1 MELQVVNSA
10 NNPEIMENPAMPV
23 NPPPFIEA
31 NTKTVS
37 LSHLKKDCTIPVFAK
52 DNEITISHQD
62 FIEGMQQCASQFF
75 PQQDLSSP
83 QIRVSHIIKGRIP
96 EAIRKPAS
104 ELLSHEKTTYYER
117 MAFVIDI
124 PNIQETVAGNTLFL
138 SIGGVRAYNQENL
151 YSKKSMEK
159 FKIFIGFKNMVC
171 TNLCLTTDGLM
182 DDLKVSSIEEL
193 KSKMQYLIERY
204 NRQAHIEVM
213 KQMLDVTISQEQF
226 AHLVGKMKLYN
237 HLDKS
242 QKKGLFELKT
252 TDSQIN
258 TIVKNYVSDEA
269 FKCDENGD
277 ISLWNLYN
285 LFTDASKSNYID
297 GFLDKNCNAYA
308 FINTLGNSIKNRT
321 DCYFLHI

>member
-10 NNPEIMENPAMPV
+10 SNPEILENPAIPLD
-23 NPPPFIEA
+23 PPPFIEA

-37 LSHLKKDCTIPVFAK
+37 LSHLKQDCTIPVFAK

-62 FIEGMQQCASQFF
+62 FIESMQECASQFF
-75 PQQDLSSP
+75 PQQELSNP

-104 ELLSHEKTTYYER
+104 ELLSHEKTIYYER

-124 PNIQETVAGNTLFL
+124 PSIRETVAGNTLSL

-159 FKIFIGFKNMVC
+159 FKIFIGFKNWIC
-171 TNLCLTTDGLM
+171 TNLCISTDGLM
-182 DDLKVSSIEEL
+182 DDLRVSSITAL
-193 KSKMQYLIERY
+193 KSKMQHLIESY
-204 NRQAHIEVM
+204 NRQAHIEAM
-213 KQMLDVTISQEQF
+213 KQMLDITINQEQF

-242 QKKGLFELKT
+242 QKRGLFELKT

-269 FKCDENGD
+269 FKSDENGD
-277 ISLWNLYN
+277 INLWNLYN

-297 GFLDKNCNAYA
+297 SFLDKSCNAYA
-308 FINTLGNSIKNRT
+308 FINNLGNSIKNQE
-321 DCYFLHI
+321 DNYFLHT